1 MMSSTSTGDSY
12 FVGLE
17 LFDLSDLTEA
27 CLTECEVE
35 HVSTATETVLLC
47 FEDAAAF
54 EVLVFLLD
62 REVHVRI
69 DHVLKLVG
77 PCHLTGLVD
86 LIDDQSNG
94 TGFLTEVSDLL

>member
-27 CLTECEVE
+27 CLAECEIE
-35 HVSTATETVLLC
+35 HVATASKAVLLG
-47 FEDAAAF
+47 FEDAASF

-77 PCHLTGLVD
+77 PCHLARLVD
-86 LIDDQSNG
+86 LIDDQADS